1 MDLFEGIVIEESLTN
16 PEVLKRLQV
25 VSTRVSKVTPD
36 HRTPW
41 LTQWTLHT
49 VTALPDEVASIADEL
64 SRALD
69 SAHPSSWYADF
80 KSDSLHYIV
89 FPSKVFVIDRNDANQ
104 YRHATEYGI
113 SIGITAQQVDFEPHM
128 KKAI

>member
-49 VTALPDEVASIADEL
+49 VTALPDEVASIADEFLL
-64 SRALD
+64 STGMM
-69 SAHPSSWYADF
+69 P
-80 KSDSLHYIV
+80 
-89 FPSKVFVIDRNDANQ
+89 
-104 YRHATEYGI
+104 T
-113 SIGITAQQVDFEPHM
+113 SIAMQPNMGLA
-128 KKAI
+128 